1 MSGIQF
7 TTALQPG
14 ASDDGDAGRQKRGF
28 AIAALSKI
36 EEVSKGYR
44 VPSQSSRR
52 GVYYVDKNLEV
63 PFCDCPDFELRRQPC
78 KHFYAALVTVQRE
91 QGEDAVGVR
100 APDEDTVEVK
110 ELEVLEKPLDSR
122 RKKKRNHKAEEKA
135 QVFENEYFEILLWEL
150 CRTLEQPHYRY
161 GRPQL
166 PISDMVFCIVTK
178 AQQKLSRRRVMT
190 DIRRSHSEEFLD
202 VTPHNST
209 ITRYLTKADLT
220 PVLKYLI
227 VQSAKP
233 LAAMETQFAID
244 STGFSSTTYAR
255 WFDEKWGKR
264 VRKAQWVK
272 AHILCGVKTHI
283 IPAVDISGPN
293 NHDTNYL
300 QGLLEQTAET
310 FNVETLSADK
320 AYLFSEHFEAVE
332 NRGGQLFV
340 PAKIDTV
347 LPNPDDPIVTA
358 WDRALH
364 YFRYRQPE
372 WLNYYHTRS
381 QSETV
386 MDMLKERYGE
396 KILSKDPV
404 AQTNEVLA
412 RVLAHNIYI
421 LIREAHFLGIES
433 EVLKWVSDAIGN
445 IQSNERSLSLAP

>member
-1 MSGIQF
+1 MASLQF
-7 TTALQPG
+7 ITALQPD
-14 ASDDGDAGRQKRGF
+14 APDDGDAGRRQRGL

-52 GVYYVDKNLEV
+52 GVYYVDKNLDA
-63 PFCDCPDFELRRQPC
+63 PSCDCPDFELRRQPC

-91 QGEDAVGVR
+91 QGEDAVVVQ

-110 ELEVLEKPLDSR
+110 ELEVSNKPLDSR

-135 QVFENEYFEILLWEL
+135 QVFENEYFDILLWEL

-190 DIRRSHSEEFLD
+190 DVRRSHSEKFLD

-209 ITRYLTKADLT
+209 ITRYLTKVDLT
-220 PVLKYLI
+220 PVLKYL
-227 VQSAKP
+227 VALSAKP

-255 WFDEKWGKR
+255 WFDQKWGKE

-272 AHILCGVKTHI
+272 AHIFCGVKTHI
-283 IPAVDISGPN
+283 ITAIDMSGGHD
-293 NHDTNYL
+293 HDTNFL
-300 QGLLEQTAET
+300 PGLLKQTAET
-310 FNVETLSADK
+310 FKVETLSADK
-320 AYLFSEHFEAVE
+320 AYLFSDHFEDVE
-332 NRGGQLFV
+332 DLGGQLFV
-340 PAKIDTV
+340 PAKVDTV
-347 LPNPDDPIVTA
+347 LPKFDDPTDTA
-358 WDRALH
+358 WTRALH
-364 YFRYRQPE
+364 YFRYRQSE
-372 WLNYYHTRS
+372 WLDYYHTRS

-396 KILSKDPV
+396 KIVSK
-404 AQTNEVLA
+404 
-412 RVLAHNIYI
+412 
-421 LIREAHFLGIES
+421 LGFVRSSGVGEGID
-433 EVLKWVSDAIGN
+433 KPGMQIGN
-445 IQSNERSLSLAP
+445 GFFPVVV